1 MTSATAAAV
10 HLPSTVADP
19 TAGERPGPEHW
30 LIALVM
36 GALLAVPML
45 DRALALFGLGVPRA
59 NSLIAHL
66 TLLVTLLGGL
76 LAARSGRLIATP
88 VLIDHL
94 PAAARRWAVAL
105 GQGIAAAITLRL
117 AGAGWQFALSE
128 RASRGEVLPGIP
140 LWWIELAIPLAF
152 AGIAVRALRQGGTT
166 LGTRLAATSAAIAA
180 VTLSLAPWPEAAL
193 RDLGGLLMGVALL
206 CGAPMFAVIGGTAL
220 LLMTADGQPT
230 AAIAVKYYSLATTPA
245 VPTLPLF
252 ALTGYLLAESGA
264 AQRLVALF
272 GALFGNLRGG
282 MAIATV
288 LCCAFFT
295 TFTGA
300 SGVTILALGGLLMPV
315 LRAAGYGE
323 RDALGLVTGS
333 GSLGLLFP
341 PCLPVILYSIVAL
354 QTLQGLDPDT
364 LASVDVSIEGMFKA
378 ALVPGLVLV
387 VLVSLWGV
395 WRQPAAVAARPPWR
409 ARVLLDALWAAKW
422 ELALPLVAVGAL
434 FGGWVSSPV
443 QAAAL
448 TALYALVAEGLIHR
462 DGALLRKLPRI
473 AAECGLLTGGI
484 LLILGSAMGLT
495 NYLVTAEI
503 PEQLTAWVAG
513 HVESPLLFLLA
524 LNLVL
529 LIVGCLMEIYSAIV
543 VVVPLIV
550 PLGLHYGVDP
560 VHLGV
565 IFLANL
571 ELGFLHPPVG
581 INLFLSSYRFGK
593 PIGEVVI
600 ATLPVMLILMLAV
613 ILITYWPGLTHFLP
627 ALLQHGPSG

>member
-1 MTSATAAAV
+1 MTAASAV
-10 HLPSTVADP
+10 EAHLPTTVASPD
-19 TAGERPGPEHW
+19 GE
-30 LIALVM
+30 
-36 GALLAVPML
+36 GAATGMERWLLAIVMFGLLALPLL
-45 DRALALFGLGVPRA
+45 DRALVLLGNGLPRS
-59 NSLIAHL
+59 NSLVTHL

-76 LAARSGRLIATP
+76 LAARSRRLIATP
-88 VLIDHL
+88 VLLDRL
-94 PAAARRWAVAL
+94 PDGLRRWAAAFGL
-105 GQGIAAAITLRL
+105 GTAAAIALKL
-117 AGAGWQFALSE
+117 SYAGWEFALSE
-128 RASRGEVLPGIP
+128 RNSRGELLPGIP
-140 LWWIELAIPLAF
+140 LWWVEMLIPLAF
-152 AGIAVRALRQGGTT
+152 VGIGARLLWNGNDSRA
-166 LGTRLAATSAAIAA
+166 TRLAAALIAGVVLELWA
-180 VTLSLAPWPEAAL
+180 LPWGSGAL
-193 RDLGGLLMGVALL
+193 RAAGLCVVLAALL
-206 CGAPMFAVIGGTAL
+206 CGAPMFTAIGGLAL
-220 LLMTADGQPT
+220 LLMGTDGQPT
-230 AAIAVKYYSLATTPA
+230 AAIAIKYYSLATTPA

-264 AQRLVALF
+264 AQRLVNLF
-272 GALFGNLRGG
+272 SALFGNIRGG
-282 MAIATV
+282 MGVATV
-288 LCCAFFT
+288 LSCAFFT

-315 LRAAGYGE
+315 LRSAGYGE
-323 RDALGLVTGS
+323 RDSLGLVTGA

-364 LASVDVSIEGMFKA
+364 MGSFDVSIEGMFKA

-387 VLVSLWGV
+387 AMVSAWGI
-395 WRQPAAVAARPPWR
+395 WRQPPAVSARPPWR
-409 ARVLLDALWAAKW
+409 WRPLWEALWAAKW

-443 QAAAL
+443 QAAAV
-448 TALYALVAEGLIHR
+448 TAGYALLAEGLIHR
-462 DGALLRKLPRI
+462 DMKLLRNLPRI

-503 PEQLTAWVAG
+503 PEQLTGWVAA
-513 HVESPLLFLLA
+513 HVSSPILFLLA
-524 LNLVL
+524 LNGVL
-529 LIVGCLMEIYSAIV
+529 LVVGCLMEIYSAIV

-600 ATLPVMLILMLAV
+600 ATLPVMLILAVAV
-613 ILITYWPGLTHFLP
+613 ILITYWPGLTHWLP
-627 ALLQHGPSG
+627 SVTAQ

>member
-1 MTSATAAAV
+1 MTASGAAQV
-10 HLPSTVADP
+10 HLPATVAI
-19 TAGERPGPEHW
+19 PESSAQHTGAEQW
-30 LIALVM
+30 LIALVIFAM
-36 GALLAVPML
+36 LLLPLA
-45 DRALALFGLGVPRA
+45 DRALVLLGSGLARA
-59 NSLIAHL
+59 NSLVTHL

-76 LAARSGRLIATP
+76 LAARSRRLIATP
-88 VLIDHL
+88 VLLDRL
-94 PAAARRWAVAL
+94 PDGARRWAGAF

-117 AGAGWQFALSE
+117 AYAGWQFAVSE
-128 RASRGEVLPGIP
+128 RHASGELLPGIP
-140 LWWIELAIPLAF
+140 LWSVEMLIPVAFVGIALRLVGHGNASRATRVLAAVI
-152 AGIAVRALRQGGTT
+152 AGIALALWFAPLSGGTQR
-166 LGTRLAATSAAIAA
+166 LGGIVLMSAA
-180 VTLSLAPWPEAAL
+180 V
-193 RDLGGLLMGVALL
+193 L
-206 CGAPMFAVIGGTAL
+206 CGAPMFTIIGGMAL
-220 LLMTADGQPT
+220 LLMNAAGQPT

-252 ALTGYLLAESGA
+252 AFTGYLLAESGA
-264 AQRLVALF
+264 AQRLVDLF
-272 GALFGNLRGG
+272 RAMFGNIRGG
-282 MAIATV
+282 MGIATV
-288 LCCAFFT
+288 LSCAFFT

-315 LRAAGYGE
+315 LRSAGYGE
-323 RDALGLVTGS
+323 RDSLGLVTGA

-341 PCLPVILYSIVAL
+341 PCLPVILYSIVAV

-364 LASVDVSIEGMFKA
+364 LGSFDVSIEGMFRA
-378 ALVPGLVLV
+378 ALLPGVLLLVLV
-387 VLVSLWGV
+387 SAWGV
-395 WRQPAAVAARPPWR
+395 WRQPRASAASTPWR
-409 ARVLLDALWAAKW
+409 WQPLWDALWAAKW
-422 ELALPLVAVGAL
+422 ELALPAVAVGAL

-443 QAAAL
+443 QAAAV
-448 TALYALVAEGLIHR
+448 TAAYALLAEGLVHR
-462 DGALLRKLPRI
+462 DLRLMRNLPRI

-503 PEQLTAWVAG
+503 PEQLTSWVAA
-513 HVESPLLFLLA
+513 HVHSPLLFLMA
-524 LNLVL
+524 LNVAL

-593 PIGEVVI
+593 PIGEVVL
-600 ATLPVMLILMLAV
+600 ATLPVMLILAAAV
-613 ILITYWPGLTHFLP
+613 ILITYWPGLTHWLP
-627 ALLQHGPSG
+627 SLSAP